1 MAFLRSV
8 ARCNSLVSK
17 KLASNNCIRSGIDIG
32 NNNSR
37 AELLANHRYYIELR
51 RELKT
56 LCNNALSASSTA
68 TTKRVPSPPPP
79 AATSP
84 VVKDP
89 LDVSFNDPHS
99 AFKSKTTWELIR
111 AYVVYLMCSSN
122 YLVDNNMKVII
133 KIRKK
138 KLLL

>member
-17 KLASNNCIRSGIDIG
+17 KLAANNCIRSGIDIG
-32 NNNSR
+32 NKSSR

-56 LCNNALSASSTA
+56 LCNNALAASTSA
-68 TTKRVPSPPPP
+68 TKRVPSPPPP
-79 AATSP
+79 VPTSP

-89 LDVSFNDPHS
+89 LDVSFNDPYS

-111 AYVVYLMCSSN
+111 AYVVYIMCSSE
-122 YLVDNNMKVII
+122 YLVDNNMKVN
-133 KIRKK
+133 KTFFKK
-138 KLLL
+138 